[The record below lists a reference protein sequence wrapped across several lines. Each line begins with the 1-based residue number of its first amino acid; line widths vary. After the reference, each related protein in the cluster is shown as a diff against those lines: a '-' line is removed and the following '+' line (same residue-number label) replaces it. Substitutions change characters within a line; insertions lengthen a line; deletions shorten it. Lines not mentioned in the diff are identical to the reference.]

1 MKLRNPLFAPADA
14 ARKVEKAIASTAD
27 AVILDLEDSIAIS
40 AKAAAREAAV
50 VALAGCDR
58 SRVIVRVNSSD
69 TRWYLPDLAAIVPAR
84 PAAVLLPKCTGADDL
99 RRLGHHL
106 DALEC
111 AAGIERGATRVLA
124 LPTETVVSVQSL
136 RYAGASDRLIALCFG
151 AEDLSSDLGI
161 APRDADNRYPAPV
174 AAARAAMLLAAA
186 EARVAA
192 IDTPWPDPR
201 DPEGLIAET
210 RAAAFDGFSG
220 KLCIHPD
227 QIAPVAAA
235 FTPSPERIAW
245 ARGVRAAFAAS
256 PDAGVLAIDGKMVD
270 KPHLTLAERVLAAV
284 GE

>member
-1 MKLRNPLFAPADA
+1 MKLRNPLFAPADS
-14 ARKVEKAIASTAD
+14 ARKVEKALASDAD

-40 AKAAAREAAV
+40 AKDDARAAAVA
-50 VALAGCDR
+50 ALADCDR

-69 TRWYLPDLAAIVPAR
+69 TRWYLPDLAAVVPAR

-106 DALEC
+106 DALET
-111 AAGIERGATRVLA
+111 AAGIEPGATKVIA
-124 LPTETVVSVQSL
+124 LPTETVASVQAL
-136 RYAGASDRLIALCFG
+136 RYAGVSARLVALCFG

-161 APRDADNRYPAPV
+161 SPRDADNRYPAPV

-201 DPEGLIAET
+201 DPDGLLAET

-227 QIAPVAAA
+227 QIGPVAAV
-235 FTPSPERIAW
+235 FTPSAERVDW
-245 ARGVRAAFAAS
+245 ARGVRAAFAAN
-256 PDAGVLAIDGKMVD
+256 PDAGVLSIDGKMID